1 MGCLFRQR
9 VSEWAT
15 PLHCAREA
23 AFGLRDL
30 VERRGFHAHLPIEIR
45 FTAGDDIWLSPAH
58 GGSRCWIGVIAYLPW
73 GREPDWAPWFDAF
86 EEHMSGFQG
95 RPHWA
100 KHFKVSTASFG
111 RMYPRWEDFQR
122 LRRRLD
128 PERRLRNS
136 FTERVLE
143 A

>member
-45 FTAGDDIWLSPAH
+45 FTAGDDIWLSPAYQRDLVAFH
-58 GGSRCWIGVIAYLPW
+58 FTFRQDVPGVLRILYGMEQQL
-73 GREPDWAPWFDAF
+73 APL
-86 EEHMSGFQG
+86 SPL
-95 RPHWA
+95 PHWGKLFAMSPAKIAAGYPRLADFRALAA
-100 KHFKVSTASFG
+100 KHDPAGKFRNRFVDKYVFG
-111 RMYPRWEDFQR
+111 G
-122 LRRRLD
+122 
-128 PERRLRNS
+128 
-136 FTERVLE
+136 
-143 A
+143 